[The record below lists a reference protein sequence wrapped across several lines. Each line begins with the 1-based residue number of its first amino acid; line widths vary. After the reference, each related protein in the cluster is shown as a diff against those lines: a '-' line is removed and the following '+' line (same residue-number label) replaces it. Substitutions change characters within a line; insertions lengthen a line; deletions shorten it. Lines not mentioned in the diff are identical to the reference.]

1 MESVPQ
7 DRRTS
12 SPRPGP
18 KLSNG
23 IGKFSLTAAERE
35 VIVTYND
42 SAREWHVYSDSA
54 TMRERITRLAQQVGA
69 TVERV
74 GEGIEFTCPADALR
88 LSAKRRGH
96 PPAPST
102 LANLRSRQRPGQ
114 HRATGGKVALLAGS

>member
-12 SPRPGP
+12 SPSR
-18 KLSNG
+18 LSPE
-23 IGKFSLTAAERE
+23 ERE
-35 VIVTYND
+35 VVVTYND
-42 SAREWHVYSDSA
+42 ASREWHIYSDSA

-74 GEGIEFTCPADALR
+74 GEGIEFTCSADALR

-96 PPAPST
+96 PPAPSA
-102 LANLRSRQRPGQ
+102 LANLRGRKRLDE
-114 HRATGGKVALLAGS
+114 HRAPEGKVALLAGS